1 MNEKEVRFFC
11 SIVLVQRL
19 WKQKRAKKI
28 IQSFIMPLG
37 AGGEDSGRKVVTE
50 QSQQS
55 LSENTSELIE
65 KHKNA
70 ENFDRLNQKVSK
82 QNKIV

>member
-1 MNEKEVRFFC
+1 MRFFC

-28 IQSFIMPLG
+28 IHSFIKPLG
-37 AGGEDSGRKVVTE
+37 AGVEDSGRKVATE

-65 KHKNA
+65 KHRN
-70 ENFDRLNQKVSK
+70 N
-82 QNKIV
+82 